1 MNRDMHETAQNAA
14 GADNA
19 PADTSPHAGEAL
31 AGPAPVSASRRGI
44 SSEAEPPKVWR
55 QQQEAPDAPPARA
68 TMSRT
73 RREAFEPLLDWMAKR
88 ILEMLLEEKRLELEA
103 ERTAQADPAA
113 PS

>member
-1 MNRDMHETAQNAA
+1 MNRDIHETAQNAA
-14 GADNA
+14 GADND
-19 PADTSPHAGEAL
+19 PADNSPYAGDAI
-31 AGPAPVSASRRGI
+31 AGHRAVSASRRGI
-44 SSEAEPPKVWR
+44 SDAKEPPEVCS

-73 RREAFEPLLDWMAKR
+73 RREAFAPLLDWMAKQ

-103 ERTAQADPAA
+103 ERTAQAGPAA

>member
-1 MNRDMHETAQNAA
+1 MNRDKPETAQNAT

-19 PADTSPHAGEAL
+19 PADGTPYAGEAI
-31 AGPAPVSASRRGI
+31 AGPVGVSASRRGI
-44 SSEAEPPKVWR
+44 KSEAEPLGVWS
-55 QQQEAPDAPPARA
+55 QQQETPDAPPSRA
-68 TMSRT
+68 TMART

-103 ERTAQADPAA
+103 ERTAQAGPAA